1 MEPRPSAVRVR
12 SPNHCR
18 TSKEFPHKPLQ
29 YLGNLTLKNPSLIP
43 WAWCHLLRM
52 HGILWLGQKLESHS
66 SYIHPTIHIQ
76 KCHDQMP
83 GLDGPSMEPLQAL
96 IWSHAQVPTLG
107 GTCRPPTSSLSGRN
121 LTSFSI
127 TWDVRSPNQ
136 VACQAALS
144 KGLSKQEYWSGL
156 PWPPPGDLPD
166 PGIKPAS
173 PVSLALQVDSLLAEP
188 PGKPSHFHKFS
199 QRTEETLASNNFC
212 FPLCYKSPMQQGQEP
227 KAWLPAAAR

>member
-1 MEPRPSAVRVR
+1 
-12 SPNHCR
+12 
-18 TSKEFPHKPLQ
+18 
-29 YLGNLTLKNPSLIP
+29 
-43 WAWCHLLRM
+43 
-52 HGILWLGQKLESHS
+52 
-66 SYIHPTIHIQ
+66 
-76 KCHDQMP
+76 MP

-96 IWSHAQVPTLG
+96 IWRHAQVPTLG

-127 TWDVRSPNQ
+127 TWDVCSPNQ

-199 QRTEETLASNNFC
+199 QRTEETLSSNNFC
-212 FPLCYKSPMQQGQEP
+212 FTLCYKSPMQQWQEP
-227 KAWLPAAAR
+227 KAWLPAAAM